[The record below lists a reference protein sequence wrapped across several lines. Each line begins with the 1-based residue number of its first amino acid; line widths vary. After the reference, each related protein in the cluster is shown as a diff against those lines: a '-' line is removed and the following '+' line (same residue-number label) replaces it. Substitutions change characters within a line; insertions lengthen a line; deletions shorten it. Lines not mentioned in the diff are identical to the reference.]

1 LIDLQLLAQ
10 LALCWP
16 GISMIRNYFK
26 IAWRNLLRNRAF
38 SVINIS
44 GLATGMAVVMLIGL
58 WVWDEWTFDRWHKNY
73 DRIAQVWEQ
82 QVASGSISTF
92 NNTPFP
98 IGKELRSSYAGD
110 FKYVVM
116 ASVEYDHILTTG
128 EEQFSRNGIY
138 MDVDA
143 PAMLT
148 LQMREGTLDGLRDP
162 HSILLSASTAKA
174 MFGNKPPLNRLIK
187 IDNDNKLEVKV
198 TGVYEDMPG
207 NTTFRNLSFI
217 APWDLFATS
226 ADWIINSDKENK
238 WDNNA
243 FQTFVQIA
251 DNADVASVN
260 RKIVNCKQ
268 THVAPEDK
276 VYQTKVFLNPM
287 RDWHLRSHWD
297 MNGIRTGGLITYVR
311 LFGIIGIFVLL
322 LACINFM
329 NLSTARSERRA
340 REVGIRKTIGSM
352 RVQIAG
358 QFYSESLLVVV
369 FAFVLSIFLV
379 QLALP
384 FFNDLAGKQL
394 VIPYA
399 SAGFWLTGIGFTII
413 TGLVAGSYP
422 ALYLSS
428 FRPIKVLKG
437 TFRVGRLA
445 SLPRKALV
453 VMQFTI
459 SVVLVIG
466 TIVVYKQVQYT
477 KDRPIGYDR
486 NGLMMI
492 QMKTSEFYTKSALL
506 RDELT
511 KVGAIQSFAES
522 SSPVTSVY
530 ASGDDYSWPG
540 SNSSDPQNF
549 AILWVTHDFGRTVG
563 WQFKAGRDFSKEFA
577 TDSAAVVINETAARV
592 MGLKDPIGKTVVAGT
607 GKDASNFTII
617 GVIRDMLM
625 ESPFEPVRQT
635 FYFMDHQNVGWI
647 ILKLNPHE
655 SAGAAVAKVAAVF
668 KKYTPSAPFDYQF
681 ADTEFAAKFAA
692 EERIGKLS
700 TFFASLAIFISCLG
714 LFGLASFVAEQ
725 RTKEIGVRK
734 VLGASVF
741 NVWRLLSKEFVA
753 LVLVALLVATPVS
766 SWLMDRWLQDYS
778 YKTGLSW
785 WIFAAAGLG
794 ALVITLLTVSFQAIK
809 AGMANP
815 VQSLRSE

>member
-1 LIDLQLLAQ
+1 
-10 LALCWP
+10 
-16 GISMIRNYFK
+16 MIRNHFK

-82 QVASGSISTF
+82 QSTNGSISTF
-92 NNTPFP
+92 NTMPFP
-98 IGKELRSSYAGD
+98 MGKELRNSYAGD

-128 EEQFSRNGIY
+128 EEQFSRDGIY

-143 PAMLT
+143 PYMLT
-148 LQMREGTLDGLRDP
+148 LEMREGTLDGLKDP

-174 MFGNKPPLNRLIK
+174 MFGNKPALNRPIK

-198 TGVYEDMPG
+198 TGVYEDLPG
-207 NTTFRNLSFI
+207 NTTFRKISFI
-217 APWDLFATS
+217 APWDLYATS
-226 ADWIINSDKENK
+226 ASWIIASDKENK

-243 FQTFVQIA
+243 FQTFVQLA
-251 DNADVASVN
+251 DNADVTSVS

-268 THVAPEDK
+268 THTAPEDK
-276 VYQTKVFLNPM
+276 IYQTKVFLHPM

-311 LFGIIGIFVLL
+311 LFSIIGVFVLL

-352 RVQIAG
+352 RAQIVG
-358 QFYSESLLVVV
+358 QFFSESLLVVF

-379 QLALP
+379 ELALP
-384 FFNDLAGKQL
+384 FFDEVAGKQMA
-394 VIPYA
+394 IPYG
-399 SAGFWLTGIGFTII
+399 SPGFWLTGIGFTVV
-413 TGLVAGSYP
+413 TGLIAGSYP

-445 SLPRKALV
+445 ALPRKALV
-453 VMQFTI
+453 VLQFTI

-466 TIVVYKQVQYT
+466 TIVVYKEVQYT

-492 QMKTSEFYTKSALL
+492 QMKTSEFYGKFGLL
-506 RDELT
+506 REELL
-511 KVGAIQSFAES
+511 KAGAIQSFAES
-522 SSPVTSVY
+522 SSPITSVW
-530 ASGDDYSWPG
+530 ATGDDYSWQGKGP
-540 SNSSDPQNF
+540 NQPVNF
-549 AILWVTHDFGRTVG
+549 AVLWVTHDFGRTVG
-563 WQFKAGRDFSKEFA
+563 WQIKTGRDFSKEFA
-577 TDSAAVVINETAARV
+577 TDSAAVIINETAAKV
-592 MGLKDPIGKTVVAGT
+592 MGLKDPVGKTLVAGV
-607 GKDASNFTII
+607 GKDARNFTII
-617 GVIRDMLM
+617 GVTRDMLM
-625 ESPFEPVRQT
+625 ESPFEPVQQT
-635 FYFMDHQNVGWI
+635 FYFMDYENANCI
-647 ILKLNPHE
+647 ILRLNPHE
-655 SAGAAVAKVAAVF
+655 SASSAVAKTQAVF
-668 KKYTPSAPFDYQF
+668 KKYIPAAPFDYQF

-741 NVWRLLSKEFVA
+741 NVWRLLSKEFVV

-766 SWLMDRWLQDYS
+766 SWLMDRWLQDYT
-778 YKTGLSW
+778 YQTALSW
-785 WIFAAAGLG
+785 WIFVATGAG
-794 ALVITLLTVSFQAIK
+794 ALLITIITVSFQAIR